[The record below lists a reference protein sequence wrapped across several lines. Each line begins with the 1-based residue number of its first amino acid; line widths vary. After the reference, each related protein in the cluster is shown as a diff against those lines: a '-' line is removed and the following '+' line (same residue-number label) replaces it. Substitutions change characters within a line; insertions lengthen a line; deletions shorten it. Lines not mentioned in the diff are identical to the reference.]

1 MPELGTLPNIIA
13 DKLPATDY
21 NYSRYQDIG
30 APERVTPMTDALV
43 IAMDLF
49 TQLPLSDQR
58 EILALAAA
66 LASQK

>member
-1 MPELGTLPNIIA
+1 MVPGT
-13 DKLPATDY
+13 Y
-21 NYSRYQDIG
+21 NIG